1 MKTQFIIPLR
11 VASKKNNRRN
21 FGRISLPSKAYEKFH
36 SLVAQY
42 LLPYRNLKITTP
54 FELEITYRI
63 KGKYKQDVDNVL
75 SSVLDCMQD
84 YGLIVD
90 DNLCYRADIV
100 KIGGNLNW
108 YCAVTINY

>member
-11 VASKKNNRRN
+11 VASKKNHRRN
-21 FGRISLPSKAYEKFH
+21 YGNISLPSLAYVKFH

-42 LLPYRNLKITTP
+42 LLPYRHLQIAVP
-54 FELEITYRI
+54 FELEVIYRI

-84 YGLIVD
+84 YGVIVD
-90 DNLCYRADIV
+90 DDLCYRADVV
-100 KIGGNLNW
+100 KISGNKLWN
-108 YCAVTINY
+108 CAITINY

>member
-1 MKTQFIIPLR
+1 M
-11 VASKKNNRRN
+11 
-21 FGRISLPSKAYEKFH
+21 SLPSKAYENFH

-42 LLPYRNLKITTP
+42 LLPYRHLQIAVP
-54 FELEITYRI
+54 FELEITYRM
-63 KGKYKQDVDNVL
+63 KGKMRQDVDNVL

-90 DNLCYRADIV
+90 DNLCVKADIV
-100 KIGGNLNW
+100 KIPNNLNW